1 MNSLE
6 DKHFLTLRNRSR
18 DELDHI
24 LEVAESMEPVVRERT
39 KLEIASGKILGAMF
53 FQSSTRTRLSFEAA
67 MHRLGGDVI
76 TVASAASSRV
86 GSHYG
91 ETLGDTAHVVDGYAD
106 IIAIRHPAIGAA
118 DDYAQYS
125 SVPVID
131 AATGDGDG
139 AKHPTQALIDL
150 YTIKKEFGTN
160 DGRTVMISGD
170 MRKRVMQ
177 SLAYG
182 LAYYDTK
189 VYFAWPDEEK
199 YRLPPGAVETLNA
212 MGLDYKRVSS
222 YHEVADEVDVTYG
235 VGPAL
240 SWEEES
246 PPEFIYN
253 LEVMEAKAK
262 EGTIVLHPLP
272 RVDDLAFDLDG
283 TKYARYFQEAHN
295 GVPVRMALIALILG
309 LVD

>member
-1 MNSLE
+1 MNNL
-6 DKHFLTLRNRSR
+6 KGQHFLTVQGRSR
-18 DELDHI
+18 AQLDHI
-24 LEVAESMEPVVRERT
+24 FDVAESMEPTVQQRT
-39 KLEIASGKILGAMF
+39 NLANGKILATLF

-76 TVASAASSRV
+76 AVASAASSRV

-91 ETLGDTAHVVDGYAD
+91 ETLADTARVVDGYAD
-106 IIAIRHPAIGAA
+106 VIAIRHPEIGAA
-118 DDYAQYS
+118 DQYAAAS

-150 YTIKKEFGTN
+150 YTIRKEFGSI
-160 DGRTVMISGD
+160 DGKCVMLSGD

-182 LAYYDTK
+182 LAYYATK
-189 VYFAWPDEEK
+189 VYFAWPEDGP
-199 YRLPPGAVETLNA
+199 YALPAGAAANLDA
-212 MGLDYKRVSS
+212 MGLDYERVGS
-222 YHEVADEVDVTYG
+222 YHDVAGEVDVTYG

-240 SWEEES
+240 SWDEKS
-246 PPEFIYN
+246 PEEFIYN
-253 LEVMEAKAK
+253 LELMESKAK
-262 EGTIVLHPLP
+262 EGAIVLHPLP

-283 TKYARYFQEAHN
+283 TKYARYFEEAHN
-295 GVPVRMALIALILG
+295 GVPVRMALLALVLG
-309 LVD
+309 LVN